1 MFDLK
6 LNDEVRFFLGGYELS
21 GVESLSVVN
30 SSTASNIFPLGTRKG
45 LTSVDSKQSQSVS
58 FSRYLTYEDPVL
70 DYTGILPISG
80 DVYYENSHY
89 GFASSYLSSYAVNCA
104 VGAAPR
110 VSVTLDVLDEM
121 SIDLDTSNNLLPLQ
135 HPPIDIPS
143 QGSIVATCEQSAT
156 NRITSFNYS
165 LKPRRKYYYTI
176 GSNVPSAVERFSPME
191 YLADI
196 TIDVDDAFLQDGFSF
211 LEERENKNVSLSI
224 NGRNGLPIQTL
235 TVPNASLISENLSV
249 SSEGGATLTLNYK
262 GHI

>member
-211 LEERENKNVSLSI
+211 LEERENKNVSLPRHVGKGAL
-224 NGRNGLPIQTL
+224 GRRVSLHKAADQSPQLLADDLGAARSRLP
-235 TVPNASLISENLSV
+235 P
-249 SSEGGATLTLNYK
+249 
-262 GHI
+262 